1 VPDSRRAYAWHLMAM
16 MVIRGAAA
24 CAVFKIDFAYA
35 GPQSLRNAIT
45 RFDQVG
51 LQEGWNLA
59 KQVRDAIEELVTIF
73 SGNPCRNPERA
84 SLFRRITG
92 RYLQF
97 EADATGPAARA
108 SASLGLALP
117 EFLVA
122 EQEGSPP
129 ASMIVMV
136 RSRSSLRGLLAR
148 VVSPGR
154 TK

>member
-73 SGNPCRNPERA
+73 SGNPCRVDAQLETPRGAVALTEYA
-84 SLFRRITG
+84 SGQR
-92 RYLQF
+92 
-97 EADATGPAARA
+97 P
-108 SASLGLALP
+108 
-117 EFLVA
+117 
-122 EQEGSPP
+122 
-129 ASMIVMV
+129 
-136 RSRSSLRGLLAR
+136 LL
-148 VVSPGR
+148 
-154 TK
+154 

>member
-1 VPDSRRAYAWHLMAM
+1 MAGE
-16 MVIRGAAA
+16 VI
-24 CAVFKIDFAYA
+24 
-35 GPQSLRNAIT
+35 
-45 RFDQVG
+45 
-51 LQEGWNLA
+51 
-59 KQVRDAIEELVTIF
+59 
-73 SGNPCRNPERA
+73 
-84 SLFRRITG
+84 

-97 EADATGPAARA
+97 EADATGPAART

-122 EQEGSPP
+122 EWEGSPP